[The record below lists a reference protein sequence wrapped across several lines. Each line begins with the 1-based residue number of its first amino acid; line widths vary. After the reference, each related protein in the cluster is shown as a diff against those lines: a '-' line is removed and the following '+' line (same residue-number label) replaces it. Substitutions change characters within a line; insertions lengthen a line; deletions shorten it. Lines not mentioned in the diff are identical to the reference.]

1 MRLLSKET
9 GRYILFRRALSV
21 LSISDRRKIV
31 LLIFLQIFFGLLDL
45 AGVIL
50 IGVLG
55 AISVQSVGNQNNQ
68 GNTESILAWLHLA
81 NQPIETQVGVLGF
94 VAATLLVGRT
104 MLSIVFTRRIL
115 KFLSRRGALISSQLI
130 SRLLSQPLR
139 IIQERTT
146 QETLFAVTYGV
157 EVITLGIL
165 ATTVTMISDISLLV
179 VMSVGLLFIDPVV
192 SLGVSATFC
201 LIGYL
206 LYLLL
211 HKRAKIL
218 GLKSSKLNIR
228 SNEKIIEVFSSY
240 RESVV
245 RDRRGYYSQ
254 EIRNM
259 RMDLADTMAEISFLP
274 YIGKYVIEST
284 VVLGSLGLASLVF
297 VMLDAS
303 QGVSI
308 LAIFLAAGMRIAPA
322 VLRAQQGAV
331 QIRGNLG
338 TATPALDLIELLQNV
353 EVDSFVEKDI
363 NVEHQGFEPK
373 IILEGASFTYVG
385 RNKPALQ
392 DCTLKVEAG
401 TLVAIVGPSG
411 AGKTTLV
418 DVLLGVL
425 EPDTGRVEV
434 SNTPPLSAIKNWPG
448 AISYVPQDTLIIN
461 GTIRENVAMGYSKN
475 DLHLPLIMDAL
486 RGARLEDF
494 INSLELGI
502 DTVVGERGT
511 QLSGGQRQRLGIA
524 RAKFTRPRLL
534 VLDEATSSL
543 DGETESAI
551 SDAIQALHGITTV
564 IMIAHRLSTIR
575 NADLVVYMEKGSIL
589 ACGSFNEVRT
599 KVKNFDH
606 QARLMGL

>member
-1 MRLLSKET
+1 MSKEN
-9 GRYILFRRALSV
+9 GRFTLFRRASSILST
-21 LSISDRRKIV
+21 SDRRKIY
-31 LLIFLQIFFGLLDL
+31 LLIILQIFFGLLDL
-45 AGVIL
+45 AGVVL
-50 IGVLG
+50 VGVLG
-55 AISVQSVGNQNNQ
+55 AVSVRSVGNQTNA
-68 GNTESILAWLHLA
+68 GNTESILVWLHLD
-81 NQPIETQVGVLGF
+81 NQTLQTQVGVLGI
-94 VAATLLVGRT
+94 VAAALLVGRT
-104 MLSIVFTRRIL
+104 MLSIIFTRRIL
-115 KFLSRRGALISSQLI
+115 RFLSRRGALISSQLI
-130 SRLLSQPLR
+130 SRLLSQPLQ
-139 IIQERTT
+139 IIQKRTT

-211 HKRAKIL
+211 HKRAKTL
-218 GLKSSKLNIR
+218 GLKSSKLNIK

-245 RDRRGYYSQ
+245 RDRRGYYSR

-303 QGVSI
+303 KAVSI

-338 TATPALDLIELLQNV
+338 TATPTLDLIELLQNV
-353 EVDSFVEKDI
+353 EDASFVETEID
-363 NVEHQGFEPK
+363 VEHKSFQPRIVLK
-373 IILEGASFTYVG
+373 GASFTYSG
-385 RNKPALQ
+385 RNKPALR
-392 DCTLKVEAG
+392 DSSIELEPG
-401 TLVAIVGPSG
+401 SLVAIVGPSG

-418 DVLLGVL
+418 DILLGVL
-425 EPDTGRVEV
+425 EPETGSVEV
-434 SNTPPLSAIKNWPG
+434 SGIAPLDAIKKWPG
-448 AISYVPQDTLIIN
+448 AISYVPQDILIIN

-475 DLHLPLIMDAL
+475 DSHLPLIMDAL
-486 RGARLEDF
+486 RSARLEDF
-494 INSLELGI
+494 IKSLELGI

-524 RAKFTRPRLL
+524 RAKFTKPRLL

-551 SDAIQALHGITTV
+551 SEAIQALHGVTTV

-575 NADLVVYMEKGSIL
+575 NADLVIYMEKGSIL
-589 ACGSFNEVRT
+589 AKGSFEEVRE
-599 KVKNFDH
+599 KIPNFDR
-606 QARLMGL
+606 QAHLMGL

>member
-1 MRLLSKET
+1 MSKEN
-9 GRYILFRRALSV
+9 GRFTLFRRASSILST
-21 LSISDRRKIV
+21 SDRRKIY
-31 LLIFLQIFFGLLDL
+31 LLIILQIFFGLLDL
-45 AGVIL
+45 AGVVL
-50 IGVLG
+50 VGVLG
-55 AISVQSVGNQNNQ
+55 AVSVRSVGNQTNA
-68 GNTESILAWLHLA
+68 GNTESILVWLHLD
-81 NQPIETQVGVLGF
+81 NQTLQTQVGVLGI
-94 VAATLLVGRT
+94 VAAALLVGRT
-104 MLSIVFTRRIL
+104 MLSIIFTRRIL
-115 KFLSRRGALISSQLI
+115 RFLSRRGALISSQLI
-130 SRLLSQPLR
+130 SRLLSQPLQV
-139 IIQERTT
+139 IQKRTT

-211 HKRAKIL
+211 HKRAKTL
-218 GLKSSKLNIR
+218 GLKSSKLNIK

-245 RDRRGYYSQ
+245 RDRRGYYSR

-303 QGVSI
+303 KAVSI

-338 TATPALDLIELLQNV
+338 TATPTLDLIELLQNV
-353 EVDSFVEKDI
+353 EDASFVETEID
-363 NVEHQGFEPK
+363 VEHKSFQPRIVLKGV
-373 IILEGASFTYVG
+373 SFTYSG
-385 RNKPALQ
+385 RNKPALR
-392 DCTLKVEAG
+392 DSSIELEPG
-401 TLVAIVGPSG
+401 SLVAIVGPSG

-418 DVLLGVL
+418 DILLGVL
-425 EPDTGRVEV
+425 EPETGSVEV
-434 SNTPPLSAIKNWPG
+434 SGIAPLDAIKKWPG
-448 AISYVPQDTLIIN
+448 AISYVPQDILIIN

-475 DLHLPLIMDAL
+475 DSHLPLIMDAL
-486 RGARLEDF
+486 RSARLEDF
-494 INSLELGI
+494 IKSLELGI

-524 RAKFTRPRLL
+524 RAKFTKPQLL

-551 SDAIQALHGITTV
+551 SEAIQALHGVTTV

-575 NADLVVYMEKGSIL
+575 NADLVIYMEKGSIL
-589 ACGSFNEVRT
+589 AKGSFEEVRE
-599 KVKNFDH
+599 KIPNFDR
-606 QARLMGL
+606 QAHLMGL

>member
-1 MRLLSKET
+1 MKLLSKEN
-9 GRYILFRRALSV
+9 GRFALFRRASSILST
-21 LSISDRRKIV
+21 SDRRKIY
-31 LLIFLQIFFGLLDL
+31 LLIILQIFFGLLDL
-45 AGVIL
+45 AGVVL
-50 IGVLG
+50 VGVLG
-55 AISVQSVGNQNNQ
+55 AVSVQSVGNQATG
-68 GNTESILAWLHLA
+68 GNTESILVWLHLE
-81 NQPIETQVGVLGF
+81 NQTLQTQVGVLGI
-94 VAATLLVGRT
+94 VAAALLVGRT

-115 KFLSRRGALISSQLI
+115 KFLSRRGALISSQLV
-130 SRLLSQPLR
+130 SRLLSQPLQV
-139 IIQERTT
+139 IQKRTT

-179 VMSVGLLFIDPVV
+179 VMSVGLLFINPVV
-192 SLGVSATFC
+192 SIGVSATFC

-211 HKRAKIL
+211 HKRAKTL
-218 GLKSSKLNIR
+218 GLKSSKLNIK

-245 RDRRGYYSQ
+245 RDRRGYYSR

-303 QGVSI
+303 KAVSI

-338 TATPALDLIELLQNV
+338 TATPTLDLIELLQNV
-353 EVDSFVEKDI
+353 EDASFVETEID
-363 NVEHQGFEPK
+363 VEHESFQPR
-373 IILEGASFTYVG
+373 ILLKDASFTYAG
-385 RNKPALQ
+385 RNKPALR
-392 DCTLKVEAG
+392 DSSIELAPG
-401 TLVAIVGPSG
+401 SFVAIVGPSG

-418 DVLLGVL
+418 DILLGVL
-425 EPDTGRVEV
+425 EPETGSIEV
-434 SNTPPLSAIKNWPG
+434 SGVAPLDAINKWPG
-448 AISYVPQDTLIIN
+448 AISYVPQDILIIN

-475 DLHLPLIMDAL
+475 DSHLPLIMDAL
-486 RGARLEDF
+486 RSARLEDF
-494 INSLELGI
+494 IKSLELGI
-502 DTVVGERGT
+502 DTVVGERGA

-524 RAKFTRPRLL
+524 RAKFTKPRLL

-551 SDAIQALHGITTV
+551 SDAIQALHGVTTV

-575 NADLVVYMEKGSIL
+575 NADLVIYMEKGSIL
-589 ACGSFNEVRT
+589 ARGSFEEVRA
-599 KVKNFDH
+599 KIPNFDH
-606 QARLMGL
+606 QAHLMGL

>member
-1 MRLLSKET
+1 MRLLSKDT
-9 GRYILFRRALSV
+9 GRFILFRRALSV
-21 LSISDRRKIV
+21 LSVSDRRKIV

-55 AISVQSVGNQNNQ
+55 AISVQSVGNQNKQ
-68 GNTESILAWLHLA
+68 DNTDSILVWLHLE
-81 NQPIETQVGVLGF
+81 NQSLQTQVGVLGIM
-94 VAATLLVGRT
+94 AAALLVGRT
-104 MLSIVFTRRIL
+104 MLSILFTRRIL

-130 SRLLSQPLR
+130 SRLLSQPL
-139 IIQERTT
+139 QVVQKRTT

-179 VMSVGLLFIDPVV
+179 VMSIGLLFIDPVV
-192 SLGVSATFC
+192 SLGISVTFC

-211 HKRAKIL
+211 HKRAKTL
-218 GLKSSKLNIR
+218 GLKSSRLNIK

-245 RDRRGYYSQ
+245 RNRRAYYSQ
-254 EIRNM
+254 EIRSI

-303 QGVSI
+303 QAVSV

-331 QIRGNLG
+331 QVRGNLG
-338 TATPALDLIELLQNV
+338 TATPTLDLIELLQNV
-353 EVDSFVEKDI
+353 EVESFMEKEI

-373 IILEGASFTYVG
+373 IVLEGASFTYAG
-385 RNKPALQ
+385 RNRPALSN
-392 DCTLKVEAG
+392 CTLELEPG
-401 TLVAIVGPSG
+401 SLVAIVGPSG

-418 DVLLGVL
+418 DILLGVL
-425 EPDTGRVEV
+425 EPEIGRVEV
-434 SNTPPLSAIKNWPG
+434 SGAPPLSAIKNWPG
-448 AISYVPQDTLIIN
+448 AISYVPQDILIIN
-461 GTIRENVAMGYSKN
+461 GTIRENIAMGYSKN
-475 DLHLPLIMDAL
+475 ESHLPLIMHAL

-494 INSLELGI
+494 VKSLELGI
-502 DTVVGERGT
+502 DTLVGERGT

-524 RAKFTRPRLL
+524 RAKFTSPRLL

-551 SDAIQALHGITTV
+551 SDAIQELHGTTTV

-575 NADLVVYMEKGSIL
+575 KADLVVYMEEGSIL
-589 ACGSFNEVRT
+589 ARGSFNEVRA
-599 KVKNFDH
+599 KVPNFDH

>member
-1 MRLLSKET
+1 MSKEN
-9 GRYILFRRALSV
+9 GRFTLFRRASSILST
-21 LSISDRRKIV
+21 SDRRKIY
-31 LLIFLQIFFGLLDL
+31 LLIILQIFFGLLDL
-45 AGVIL
+45 AGVVL
-50 IGVLG
+50 VGVLG
-55 AISVQSVGNQNNQ
+55 AVSVRSVGNQTNA
-68 GNTESILAWLHLA
+68 GNTESILVWLHLD
-81 NQPIETQVGVLGF
+81 NQTLQTQVGVLGI
-94 VAATLLVGRT
+94 VAAALLVGRT
-104 MLSIVFTRRIL
+104 MLSIIFTRRIL
-115 KFLSRRGALISSQLI
+115 RFLSRRGALISSQLI
-130 SRLLSQPLR
+130 SRLLSQPLQ
-139 IIQERTT
+139 IIQKRTT

-211 HKRAKIL
+211 HKRAKTL
-218 GLKSSKLNIR
+218 GLKSSKLNIK

-245 RDRRGYYSQ
+245 RDRRGYYSR

-303 QGVSI
+303 KAVSI

-338 TATPALDLIELLQNV
+338 TATPTLDLIELLQNV
-353 EVDSFVEKDI
+353 EDASFVETEID
-363 NVEHQGFEPK
+363 VEHKSFQPRIVLKGV
-373 IILEGASFTYVG
+373 SFTYSG
-385 RNKPALQ
+385 RNKPALR
-392 DCTLKVEAG
+392 DSSIELEPG
-401 TLVAIVGPSG
+401 SLVAIVGPSG

-418 DVLLGVL
+418 DILLGVL
-425 EPDTGRVEV
+425 EPETGSVEV
-434 SNTPPLSAIKNWPG
+434 SGIAPLDAIKKWPG
-448 AISYVPQDTLIIN
+448 AISYVPQDILIIN

-475 DLHLPLIMDAL
+475 DSHLPLIMDAL
-486 RGARLEDF
+486 RSARLEDF
-494 INSLELGI
+494 IKSLELGI

-524 RAKFTRPRLL
+524 RAKFTKPQLL

-551 SDAIQALHGITTV
+551 SEAIQALHGVTTV

-575 NADLVVYMEKGSIL
+575 NADLVIYMEKGSIL
-589 ACGSFNEVRT
+589 AKGSFEEVRE
-599 KVKNFDH
+599 KIPNFDR
-606 QARLMGL
+606 QAHLMGL